1 MLVMACAF
9 VHAPDETR
17 AATRE
22 RLPSGGDAARAEKIL
37 AKLRRL
43 DAATT
48 DFSLYISTARAL
60 YPKLFAETARLR
72 EGDLKTDLTTA
83 VFLYEAASTTRR
95 TDETTAADCDA
106 QLRDAYRLLCR
117 EQEGRARAHFLWAKA
132 RLHASWAAALARRS
146 RGAGDAETLVALARM
161 RSARATDA
169 ELGARAVYALKTLAG
184 KVRAYPSLAAFEE
197 GGGVVAKVSFAQFNA
212 DLTDTLGLVDATLA
226 SLSRG
231 PLHHSLR
238 NARNAFRAGAAWWE
252 KSSHGE
258 QKTVSINALTAP
270 DPLKAIGLAASG
282 VNYTVVCDWRHA
294 ARALEEATEIIE
306 KLKGAGEGAAINGR

>member
-1 MLVMACAF
+1 MACAI
-9 VHAPDETR
+9 VLAPDEMR

-37 AKLRRL
+37 SKLRRL

-48 DFSLYISTARAL
+48 DFSLYVSTAGTL
-60 YPKLFAETARLR
+60 YPGLFAETARLR
-72 EGDLKTDLTTA
+72 EGDLKTDLRTA

-95 TDETTAADCDA
+95 TDETTAADCDT
-106 QLRDAYRLLCR
+106 QLRDVYRLLCR

-132 RLHASWAAALARRS
+132 RLHASWAAALVRRS
-146 RGAGDAETLVALARM
+146 RGASDAETLRALARM

-197 GGGVVAKVSFAQFNA
+197 GGVVANVSFAQFNA
-212 DLTDTLGLVDATLA
+212 DLADTLGLVDATLA

-258 QKTVSINALTAP
+258 LKTVSINALTAP
-270 DPLKAIGLAASG
+270 DPLKTIGLAASG

-294 ARALEEATEIIE
+294 VRALEEATEIIE
-306 KLKGAGEGAAINGR
+306 KLKGAGEGAAINVR